1 MRNFATRIRLACIVV
16 LMLTVAAFGQ
26 QTANPET
33 NVQNAI
39 TYNDLGL
46 AKEKKGDLNG
56 ALADYNQAIKLNPKN
71 AIAYKNRGIA
81 KEKKGD
87 LDGAMA
93 DFNQAVQLNPKY
105 AAAYYG
111 RGDVKRKKGDLNG
124 ANADF
129 NQASKLGSKSGDVT
143 ETPD

>member
-16 LMLTVAAFGQ
+16 LMPTVVAFGQ

-56 ALADYNQAIKLNPKN
+56 ALGGPMAVKFRIRFRFGVGLDSLLSEFPKETSGERISRIRTIKV
-71 AIAYKNRGIA
+71 R
-81 KEKKGD
+81 
-87 LDGAMA
+87 
-93 DFNQAVQLNPKY
+93 QAV
-105 AAAYYG
+105 
-111 RGDVKRKKGDLNG
+111 
-124 ANADF
+124 
-129 NQASKLGSKSGDVT
+129 SM
-143 ETPD
+143 